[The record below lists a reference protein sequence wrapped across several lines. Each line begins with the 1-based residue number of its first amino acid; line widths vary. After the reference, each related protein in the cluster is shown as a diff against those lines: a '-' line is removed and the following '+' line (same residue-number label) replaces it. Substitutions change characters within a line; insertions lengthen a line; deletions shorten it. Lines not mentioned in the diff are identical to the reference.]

1 MTVNANYG
9 CTERG
14 GICSNSSDC
23 PMNGGDQEKLEVNC
37 CKGKACCKCTDT
49 CPSGSSCI
57 PSNATC
63 DGGNG
68 IVDPS
73 LCCGD
78 QVCCTPCVDNN
89 GCTNRGGMCSDSSD
103 CPTTGGE
110 QEKLEVNCCQ
120 AKACCNCTDMCPEG
134 SSCIS
139 SNATCDGGNGT
150 VNASLCC
157 GDQVCCTPFIKSEAK
172 LIYKRCK
179 FNKFKISSC
188 SLVLFTDKGNCRI
201 IVHDVTGRHVEDIPL
216 SAEPFDIT
224 AIDNNMVAVTF
235 GRKQYFEIININ
247 TKEVT
252 KKTTDG
258 NSWGITYENGNLYMI
273 VDGSMHGINVA
284 VMTSSGELF
293 KMIPVSTDFDQTEY
307 VAVNGDSLF
316 FTVFIPKD
324 LVCMDVNGVVQW
336 QFQKNIFNQPRGVTT
351 DTLGNIFVA
360 GFSSHNVIA
369 VQKSGSEGSEILNKN
384 EGLNYPTSIYC
395 DKTNNRLLVS
405 NLYNGHAHLFNIVYN

>member
-1 MTVNANYG
+1 MQIQQIQDIQLQPGKANFDIKG
-9 CTERG
+9 CT
-14 GICSNSSDC
+14 I
-23 PMNGGDQEKLEVNC
+23 NGDK
-37 CKGKACCKCTDT
+37 
-49 CPSGSSCI
+49 
-57 PSNATC
+57 
-63 DGGNG
+63 
-68 IVDPS
+68 
-73 LCCGD
+73 
-78 QVCCTPCVDNN
+78 
-89 GCTNRGGMCSDSSD
+89 
-103 CPTTGGE
+103 
-110 QEKLEVNCCQ
+110 
-120 AKACCNCTDMCPEG
+120 
-134 SSCIS
+134 
-139 SNATCDGGNGT
+139 
-150 VNASLCC
+150 
-157 GDQVCCTPFIKSEAK
+157 
-172 LIYKRCK
+172 
-179 FNKFKISSC
+179 
-188 SLVLFTDKGNCRI
+188 VLFTDKGNCRI

-273 VDGSMHGINVA
+273 VDGNMHGINVA